1 VAGGGVTPDN
11 MAGWK
16 QAGATGFGIGGKLYT
31 PGVALDELRR
41 RAEAFSNGAPGALWP
56 YDGGSNSGEQR

>member
-41 RAEAFSNGAPGALWP
+41 RAEAFAAMAHLAHFGHLV
-56 YDGGSNSGEQR
+56 